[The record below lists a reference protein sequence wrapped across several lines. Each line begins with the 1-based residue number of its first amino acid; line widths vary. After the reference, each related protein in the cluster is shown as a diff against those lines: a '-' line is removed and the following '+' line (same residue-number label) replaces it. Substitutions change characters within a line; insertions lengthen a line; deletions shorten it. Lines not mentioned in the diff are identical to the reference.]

1 MKKTLVYARMVRDK
15 LIALGCSLI
24 SQNIFGKDLILKFN
38 KGNVSDRTIEDFLS
52 KINMNY
58 RLEIGK
64 DTFTVLL
71 ISPESHED

>member
-15 LIALGCSLI
+15 LISLGCSLI
-24 SQNIFGKDLILKFN
+24 SQNIFGKDFILKFN